1 MKFLTVLTVLIV
13 AMLSGCATT
22 SDIDEAEMR
31 LNARIDAAER
41 LIINNTQQVSSVKA
55 IVDLQTSVVNQ
66 HSKEIIDTNV
76 KIDRMFDKAMVK

>member
-76 KIDRMFDKAMVK
+76 KIDRMFEKAMVK